1 MQINQIE
8 DYLLKII
15 TQYIDDNEIKTDEEI
30 NKESR
35 LIGAKSFL
43 DSIGLVT
50 FIVEVEQAFLED
62 HSIEI
67 ELASE
72 KAMSRTTSPF
82 ISIKTLS
89 KFILEEFF
97 E

>member
-1 MQINQIE
+1 MNINGLE
-8 DYLLKII
+8 TYLLKILN
-15 TQYIDDNEIKTDEEI
+15 QYINDNEIDLEDEV
-30 NKESR
+30 NHKSR
-35 LIGAKSFL
+35 LIGSESIL

-62 HSIEI
+62 HSISI

-82 ISIKTLS
+82 ISIKTLA
-89 KFILEEFF
+89 KFISEELLD
-97 E
+97 